1 MGWARLVPE
10 LVVKDLSAALRFW
23 CDLLGFEVVYDR
35 PREGF
40 AYLDR
45 DGAQIMLEQHAQ
57 SQRQWLTG
65 PPEPPL
71 GRGINLQIEVAAV
84 APNLRRLE
92 QASWPLFM
100 ACEAKWYAMA
110 ECERGQ
116 LQFLVQDPDGYL
128 IRLAESLGE
137 RPVA

>member
-1 MGWARLVPE
+1 MIVH
-10 LVVKDLSAALRFW
+10 
-23 CDLLGFEVVYDR
+23 
-35 PREGF
+35 GF

-65 PPEPPL
+65 PPEPPQ
-71 GRGINLQIEVAAV
+71 GRGINLQIEVAAL
-84 APNLRRLE
+84 APILRRLE

-100 ACEAKWYAMA
+100 ACKAKWYAMA